1 MFSPALTKA
10 ASVYGRVEKTPL
22 STRERSKVFLRLLG
36 VIDEFFCLTCSLIAR
51 TMAPIHLELM
61 RPINHPGLRKTLC
74 VLTLA
79 IASSTWAAEPSAN
92 NSQKGDPVDQIREE
106 GLERS
111 QAMETL
117 TYLSDVIGPRL
128 TGSPGMMRANQWTL
142 EKLLGWG
149 LKNARMEPWFFGRG
163 WSVERFSAQVVKP
176 YQFPLIGA
184 PKAWSG
190 GFEKPIEAEVVW
202 LEGGSRDL
210 EKYRGQLKGKIVLIS
225 QIRGVQPR
233 FEPLALRMSETNLLR
248 LANAPAP
255 AQGFAASRSEYG
267 PGDRPMPPRTG
278 TNTSSRTQGSG
289 GSSSPMRLL
298 PFLAEEGAAL
308 AVSCSSM
315 GDGGTFFVTS
325 AMATPPS
332 SGGTNIAMPTRLW
345 ATNSPAILPQI
356 TLAVEDYNRLVRMI
370 QCGEKPV
377 MAVDL
382 RVQYQT
388 EDLMAYNTVAEIP
401 GTDLKDEVVMVGGHL
416 DSWHIGT
423 GATDN
428 AVGVTAAM
436 EAVRIIKALDL
447 KPRRTIRIGLWSGEE
462 QGLLGS
468 KAYVSQ
474 HFGSL
479 TNRAISE
486 RIAAPKDESDEESS
500 QPRRQERVRRT
511 RVVKQK
517 EYDKLSAYFNL
528 DNGAGKIRGIHLQG
542 NEALRPIFRE
552 WLQPFSDLGASTI
565 SASNTGGTDHT
576 SFDAIGLPG
585 FQFIQDPL
593 EYWSRTHHANQD
605 VLERIV
611 PDDLKQAATILAA
624 FAYQAAMEEERLPRK
639 PAP

>member
-1 MFSPALTKA
+1 M
-10 ASVYGRVEKTPL
+10 
-22 STRERSKVFLRLLG
+22 
-36 VIDEFFCLTCSLIAR
+36 
-51 TMAPIHLELM
+51 
-61 RPINHPGLRKTLC
+61 
-74 VLTLA
+74 
-79 IASSTWAAEPSAN
+79 WAAEPSSNRNRNA
-92 NSQKGDPVDQIREE
+92 DPIDLIREE

-142 EKLLGWG
+142 EKLLSWG
-149 LKNARMEPWFFGRG
+149 LKNAQMEPWYFGRG
-163 WSVERFSAQVVKP
+163 WSAERFSAQVVKP

-184 PKAWSG
+184 PKAWCG

-202 LEGGSRDL
+202 LAGGSQDW
-210 EKYRGQLKGKIVLIS
+210 EKYRGQLKGKIVLVS
-225 QIRGVQPR
+225 QVREVQPR
-233 FEPLALRMSETNLLR
+233 FEPLASRMSETNLLR
-248 LANAPAP
+248 LANASGPR
-255 AQGFAASRSEYG
+255 QGFSSGPSEYG
-267 PGDRPMPPRTG
+267 PGDRPMPPRRTG
-278 TNTSSRTQGSG
+278 TNTTSRSQGPG
-289 GSSSPMRLL
+289 RSSSPMRLL

-308 AVSCSSM
+308 AVSCSTM

-332 SGGTNIAMPTRLW
+332 PGGTNFSMSTRLW
-345 ATNSPAILPQI
+345 ATNCPNVLPQI

-370 QCGEKPV
+370 QRGEKPV

-388 EDLMAYNTVAEIP
+388 EDLMAYNTIAEIP

-416 DSWHIGT
+416 DSLHVGT

-428 AVGVTAAM
+428 AVGVSAAM

-447 KPRRTIRIGLWSGEE
+447 KPRRTIRVGLWSGEE

-468 KAYVSQ
+468 KAYVAQ
-474 HFGSL
+474 PFGAL
-479 TNRAISE
+479 TNRPISE
-486 RIAAPKDESDEESS
+486 RITTPKDESDEESS
-500 QPRRQERVRRT
+500 ASRRQERVRRT

-517 EYDKLSAYFNL
+517 DYDKISAYFNL
-528 DNGAGKIRGIHLQG
+528 DNGAGKIRGIYLQG
-542 NEALRPIFRE
+542 NESLRPIFRE

-576 SFDAIGLPG
+576 SFDAIGLPA

-611 PDDLKQAATILAA
+611 PDDLKQAATIMAA

>member
-1 MFSPALTKA
+1 MRRTKSPAWVA
-10 ASVYGRVEKTPL
+10 
-22 STRERSKVFLRLLG
+22 
-36 VIDEFFCLTCSLIAR
+36 
-51 TMAPIHLELM
+51 
-61 RPINHPGLRKTLC
+61 TLC
-74 VLTLA
+74 VLFLA
-79 IASSTWAAEPSAN
+79 FVVPAWTAEPGSN
-92 NSQKGDPVDQIREE
+92 KSQNADPIDLIRQE

-117 TYLSDVIGPRL
+117 TYLCDVIGPRL

-142 EKLLGWG
+142 EKLLSWG
-149 LKNARMEPWFFGRG
+149 LKNGQMEPWHFGRG

-184 PKAWSG
+184 PKAWCG

-202 LEGGSRDL
+202 LGGSSRDW
-210 EKYRGQLKGKIVLIS
+210 EKYRGQLKGKIVLVS
-225 QIRGVQPR
+225 QIREVQPR

-248 LANAPAP
+248 LANAAGPR
-255 AQGFAASRSEYG
+255 QGFSSGGSEYG
-267 PGDRPMPPRTG
+267 PGDRPMPPPRTG
-278 TNTSSRTQGSG
+278 TNTSFRSQGPG
-289 GSSSPMRLL
+289 RASSPMRLL

-332 SGGTNIAMPTRLW
+332 SGGTNFTGPTRLW
-345 ATNSPAILPQI
+345 ATNCPTVLPQI

-370 QCGEKPV
+370 QNGEKPV

-436 EAVRIIKALDL
+436 EAARIITALDL
-447 KPRRTIRIGLWSGEE
+447 KPRRTIRVGLWSGEE

-468 KAYVSQ
+468 RAYVAQ
-474 HFGSL
+474 HFGTL
-479 TNRAISE
+479 TNRPISE
-486 RIAAPKDESDEESS
+486 RIAAPKDDSEEDSS
-500 QPRRQERVRRT
+500 ASRRQERVRRT

-517 EYDKLSAYFNL
+517 DYDKLSAYFNL
-528 DNGAGKIRGIHLQG
+528 DNGAGKIRGIYLQG
-542 NEALRPIFRE
+542 NEALRPVFRE

-624 FAYQAAMEEERLPRK
+624 FAYEAAMDDERLPRK